1 MLADLVQSA
10 ADWLFVPVLVV
21 VLFGTGLFL
30 TVRLG
35 FVQVTRFGE
44 AVRAFF
50 GGRGGTAGGVLTPF
64 QAFMTALGTTIGT
77 GNIAGVAAG
86 IVSGGP
92 GVLFWIWCYGF
103 FATAIKFSEA
113 VLGLSFRETAGT
125 DVVRSGPMYYLRD
138 GLKSP
143 VLAMTYAVVAG
154 IAALTTTPFTQTNS
168 IALVANTQVGI
179 PRWVSG
185 VVIAVLTWLVII
197 GGIKA
202 IGRAFEKL
210 APAKIGIYLVGSL
223 IVIVTF
229 ASRIPEVLTMVFR
242 EAFTTQSA
250 MGFGMFT
257 AIRYGLARGLY
268 ANEAGYGTAAVAYGT
283 ARSEQPAQQG
293 LNAVMETFIVSFGT
307 CTLTALVVM
316 LSGVVDWSLPLAERA
331 TSTAAVGLAFDSAM
345 PGIGGYLVAFCVFLF
360 GYGTLIGW
368 AFYGEQFLGYWL
380 GPRVVVPYRWVY
392 CLLIPLGAIAKVN
405 LVWAWGDLMNALQ
418 IFPNLIGVLALSG
431 IAAKAA
437 FDRRTGRHEI
447 RT

>member
-1 MLADLVQSA
+1 MPQLADLIQST
-10 ADWLFVPVLVV
+10 ADWLFVPVLVI

-30 TVRLG
+30 TARLRL
-35 FVQVTRFGE
+35 VQIRRFGE
-44 AVRAFF
+44 ALRAFL
-50 GGRGGTAGGVLTPF
+50 GGRTAGGRGVLTPF

-113 VLGLSFRETAGT
+113 VLGVTFRETVGQET
-125 DVVRSGPMYYLRD
+125 VRSGPMYYLRD

-143 VLAMTYAVVAG
+143 ALAMAYAVVAG

-168 IALVANTQVGI
+168 IALVANTEVGI
-179 PRWVSG
+179 PLWVSG
-185 VVIAVLTWLVII
+185 IAIAVLTWLVII
-197 GGIKA
+197 GGIKS

-210 APAKIGIYLVGSL
+210 APAKVGIYLVGSL

-229 ASRIPEVLTMVFR
+229 ASRIPDVLAMVFR
-242 EAFTTQSA
+242 EAFTTESA
-250 MGFGMFT
+250 MGFGVFT

-283 ARSEQPAQQG
+283 AQSDRPAQQG

-307 CTLTALVVM
+307 CSLTALVVM
-316 LSGVVDWSLPLAERA
+316 VSGVVDWSLPLAERA
-331 TSTAAVGLAFDSAM
+331 TSTAAVGLAFDAAM
-345 PGIGGYLVAFCVFLF
+345 PGIGGYLLAFSVFLF

-368 AFYGEQFLGYWL
+368 AYYGEQFLAYWL
-380 GPRVVVPYRWVY
+380 GPRIVMPYRWIY
-392 CLLIPLGAIAKVN
+392 CLLIPFGAIARVN

-418 IFPNLIGVLALSG
+418 IFPNLIGVLLLSG
-431 IAAKAA
+431 VAARAA
-437 FDRRTGRHEI
+437 RVRFAP
-447 RT
+447 

>member
-1 MLADLVQSA
+1 MPQLTAVIESIA
-10 ADWLFVPVLVV
+10 GWLFVPVLVV

-30 TVRLG
+30 TLRLG
-35 FVQVTRFGE
+35 AVQVRRFPE
-44 AVRAFF
+44 ALREFF
-50 GGRGGTAGGVLTPF
+50 GGRTTGAGGVLSPF

-113 VLGLSFRETAGT
+113 VLGVTFRETRGDT
-125 DVVRSGPMYYLRD
+125 VRSGPMYYLRD

-143 VLAMTYAVVAG
+143 ALAMTYAVVAG

-168 IALVANTQVGI
+168 IALVAQTEVGI
-179 PRWVSG
+179 PQWISG

-197 GGIKA
+197 GGIKS

-210 APAKIGIYLVGSL
+210 APAKVVIYLLGSL
-223 IVIVTF
+223 IVILTF
-229 ASRIPEVLTMVFR
+229 ASRISDVLAMVFR
-242 EAFTTQSA
+242 EAFTTESA
-250 MGFGMFT
+250 MGFGVFT

-268 ANEAGYGTAAVAYGT
+268 SNEAGYGTAAVAYGT
-283 ARSEQPAQQG
+283 ARSDRPSQQG

-316 LSGVVDWSLPLAERA
+316 LSGVVDWSLPAAERA
-331 TSTAAVGLAFDSAM
+331 TSTAAVGLAFDAAM
-345 PGIGGYLVAFCVFLF
+345 PGIGGYLLAFCVFLF

-368 AFYGEQFLGYWL
+368 AYYGEQFLAYWL
-380 GPRVVVPYRWVY
+380 GPRIVMPYRWIY
-392 CLLIPLGAIAKVN
+392 CVLIPFGAIARVN

-418 IFPNLIGVLALSG
+418 IFPNLIGVLLLSG
-431 IAAKAA
+431 VAA
-437 FDRRTGRHEI
+437 RTLKR
-447 RT
+447 

>member
-1 MLADLVQSA
+1 MSALADLVQST
-10 ADWLFVPVLVV
+10 ADWLFVPVLVI

-35 FVQVTRFGE
+35 FVQIRRFGE
-44 AVRAFF
+44 AVGAFF
-50 GGRGGTAGGVLTPF
+50 GGRAAGATGVLTPF

-86 IVSGGP
+86 VVSGGP

-103 FATAIKFSEA
+103 FATAIKFAEA
-113 VLGLSFRETAGT
+113 VLGVTFREARGT
-125 DVVRSGPMYYLRD
+125 EAVRSGPMYYLRD

-143 VLAMTYAVVAG
+143 ALAMSYAVVAG

-168 IALVANTQVGI
+168 IALVMNTQVGV

-185 VVIAVLTWLVII
+185 LVIAVLTWLVII
-197 GGIKA
+197 GGIRS

-223 IVIVTF
+223 IVIVSF
-229 ASRIPEVLTMVFR
+229 ASRLPEALAMVFR

-283 ARSEQPAQQG
+283 AQTVRPAQQG
-293 LNAVMETFIVSFGT
+293 LNGVMETFIVSFGT
-307 CTLTALVVM
+307 CTLTAMVVM
-316 LSGVVDWSLPLAERA
+316 LSGVVDWSLPAAERA
-331 TSTAAVGLAFDSAM
+331 TSTAAVGLAFDAVM
-345 PGIGGYLVAFCVFLF
+345 PGGGYLLAFCVFLF

-368 AFYGEQFLGYWL
+368 AYYGEQFLAYWL
-380 GPRVVVPYRWVY
+380 GPRVVMPYRWIY
-392 CLLIPLGAIAKVN
+392 CLLIPFGAIAKVN

-431 IAAKAA
+431 IAARAA
-437 FDRRTGRHEI
+437 RK
-447 RT
+447 